1 MAKAVVDP
9 AEVRRFASDLKR
21 FNTDLHSQLGQ
32 LNARFRQLGQTWRDQ
47 EHRKFAEGE
56 QTKTHE
62 IGQHRLRQNSRF
74 AISPKMRKFE
84 IHKNGETELAN
95 KCKLQG
101 CGK

>member
-47 EHRKFAEGE
+47 EHRKFAEE
-56 QTKTHE
+56 WDQAVRVLT
-62 IGQHRLRQNSRF
+62 RF
-74 AISPKMRKFE
+74 NKVTQEHIPFLMRKAARAE
-84 IHKNGETELAN
+84 DYLD
-95 KCKLQG
+95 QR
-101 CGK
+101 